1 MAGHKRGKNTNDV
14 LKEKL
19 NIFKDIVNCL
29 EDIIEESDN
38 GKSATQIC
46 KEYNIDFLKLR
57 GFLNLKSLEKI
68 YIDENK
74 KFLSYKDIELSENP
88 YEVMYRAIFDI
99 DDNTNVEY
107 PVDLA
112 DSIEYV
118 MDTNPYIKERQ
129 RVRTIIQMRFGLG
142 EYYPMKM
149 NEIAEELNCSNA
161 RIGQILAKSLRIFKY
176 NKYRDIIVHGLA
188 VYKLNEEKQKILTE
202 TNKSNAEKHL
212 AEYKRN
218 IHKFDDRDVVQ
229 VIIDEAAYINI
240 SDLGFTAR
248 TLTVLSRVELFALSD
263 LIIKTDD
270 KLLKIRGLGDSCLR
284 EIYFAADNFL
294 STYGMNRQI
303 FLEQYNNKKED
314 N

>member
-14 LKEKL
+14 LKDKL
-19 NIFKDIVNCL
+19 NIFNDIINCI
-29 EDIIEESDN
+29 EDIIKEQDKG
-38 GKSATQIC
+38 GKSASEIC

-74 KFLSYKDIELSENP
+74 KFLSYKDIELTENP

-99 DDNTNVEY
+99 DDDTNVEY

-118 MDTNPYIKERQ
+118 MDTNPYLKERE
-129 RVRTIIQMRFGLG
+129 RVRTILQMRFGLG

-149 NEIAEELNCSNA
+149 NEIAEELNCSNT
-161 RIGQILAKSLRIFKY
+161 RISQILAKSLRIFRH
-176 NKYRDIIVHGLA
+176 YRNIIVHGLEA
-188 VYKLNEEKQKILTE
+188 YNLNEEKQKILAE

-218 IHKFDDRDVVQ
+218 FTKSDNRDLMQ
-229 VIIDEAAYINI
+229 VIIDEAAYISI
-240 SDLGFTAR
+240 LDLEFTVRA
-248 TLTVLSRVELFALSD
+248 LIALHRVEIFTLDD
-263 LIIKTDD
+263 LITKTDD
-270 KLLKIRGLGDSCLR
+270 MLLKIRGLGNSCLG
-284 EIYFAADNFL
+284 EIDFAINNFL
-294 STYGMNRQI
+294 STYGMNRQL
-303 FLEQYNNKKED
+303 FLEQYYNKKED